1 VEVSASLEKQVL
13 PGPSQGQTWTVPEL
27 NLQMAYIRPGTFT
40 MGSPAS
46 ESGRSSDEGPQTQ
59 VTLTE
64 GYWLGKTEV
73 TQAQW
78 EALMESIPSKFMGP
92 DRPVEQVFWSD
103 AMEFCR
109 KLTERERSAGRLPEG
124 YEYTLPT
131 EAQWEYACRAGTT
144 GQYGGDGNLDD
155 MGWYR
160 QNSGN
165 TTHPV
170 GQKQANAWG
179 LYDMHGNVWEWC
191 LDWYGN
197 YPGGSVRD
205 PTGPA
210 SGTGRVG
217 RGGGWGSYAIGC
229 RSAFRSGGVSGY
241 RFNGLGFRLALAP
254 QVNQPATVAANHT
267 AEVSASSEKFRGA
280 EEDQRATE
288 PELDQRFREMAAQYR
303 ASPQKPLPDK
313 ISRCDV
319 LAKTAILTKDYDR
332 AIDIYEDGL
341 KEMPTWA
348 VGHFNVAILLGN
360 SKSYN
365 SAILHMKMYLELEP
379 NAPDALSA
387 QDQIYIWEQKTSKH

>member
-1 VEVSASLEKQVL
+1 
-13 PGPSQGQTWTVPEL
+13 
-27 NLQMAYIRPGTFT
+27 MAYIRPGTFT